1 MLFLTEHRQPLPSRV
16 HLNNAS
22 MIKSLN
28 YCLRNLGRLLAR
40 YAAKT
45 KTAVLMVAGLI
56 LFVFGAVL
64 LTTSLIGPFTY
75 IRDEIPTNE
84 TLLDKTD
91 ILRTTEIGTYQ
102 FLVSL
107 SGKER
112 YHVSVSIDAKP
123 KKITIYSPDRKEV
136 SLQEQNGKLR
146 FTPKDSGIYNLTV
159 DNANQPKLL
168 EFRLRVEASYNKI
181 LEEVQVES
189 PILELLGLRRT
200 QRGNASLVSMMLLA
214 ASLGF
219 WYVARGRGGTEK
231 TRR

>member
-1 MLFLTEHRQPLPSRV
+1 
-16 HLNNAS
+16 

-28 YCLRNLGRLLAR
+28 YRLRNLGQLVANL
-40 YAAKT
+40 AAKT
-45 KTAVLMVAGLI
+45 KAAVFLVVGLM

-91 ILRTTEIGTYQ
+91 ILRTTEVGTYK
-102 FLVSL
+102 FLVFL
-107 SGKER
+107 SGKEQ

-123 KKITIYSPDRKEV
+123 KKLTIYSPDRKEV
-136 SLQEQNGKLR
+136 PFQEQDGKLL
-146 FTPKDSGIYNLTV
+146 FAPKDSGIYNLTV
-159 DNANQPKLL
+159 DNVNQPQRIS
-168 EFRLRVEASYNKI
+168 FRLRVEASYKKI

-189 PILELLGLRRT
+189 PVLDLLGLGRT
-200 QRGNASLVSMMLLA
+200 QRGNASLVSIMLLA
-214 ASLGF
+214 AALGV
-219 WYVARGRGGTEK
+219 WYVGRARGGIEK